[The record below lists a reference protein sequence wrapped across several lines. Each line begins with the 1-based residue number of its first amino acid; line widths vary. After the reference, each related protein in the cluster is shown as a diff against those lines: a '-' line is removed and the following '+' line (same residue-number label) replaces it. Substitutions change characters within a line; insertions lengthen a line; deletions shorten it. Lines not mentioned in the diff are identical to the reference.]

1 VTSGIV
7 TAFTLGFL
15 YFVSAIPAGVA
26 AHAPVWAAAAA
37 AWCGYSAGGT
47 VILLAGVPLREWL
60 LRKLKINHLPDPA
73 KFFWRIWHR
82 FGLWG
87 LALIAPITIGPQAT
101 AALALAL
108 GESPGRIQLAICA
121 GILPWALLF
130 GTLTALGLH
139 GLHGK

>member
-1 VTSGIV
+1 MTSGIV

-15 YFVSAIPAGVA
+15 YFISAIPAGVA

-108 GESPGRIQLAICA
+108 DESPGRIQLAICA
-121 GILPWALLF
+121 GILPWVLLF

-139 GLHGK
+139 GLHDK